1 MNEERP
7 ALEAKWSQE
16 TKAICGAMATGVGIA
31 VVLAGFVINELMQ
44 LRAETQELRADM
56 REDRAATEQRAAE
69 DRAAWQAEV
78 RQLRAEAE
86 ARAE

>member
-1 MNEERP
+1 M
-7 ALEAKWSQE
+7 
-16 TKAICGAMATGVGIA
+16 AIGVGIA

-44 LRAETQELRADM
+44 LRAETRELRADM
-56 REDRAATEQRAAE
+56 REDRTAAEQRAAE
-69 DRAAWQAEV
+69 DRAAWQAEA